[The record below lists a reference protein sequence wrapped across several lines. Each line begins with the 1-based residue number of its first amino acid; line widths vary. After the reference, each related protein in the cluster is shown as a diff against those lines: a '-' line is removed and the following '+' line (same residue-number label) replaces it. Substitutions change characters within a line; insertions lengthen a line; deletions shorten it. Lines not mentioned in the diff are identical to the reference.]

1 MGTITS
7 LTGTGVI
14 DFIWEEIGKILNS
27 SSMTTHALHDA
38 TDNKNLSLKRPVA
51 SEWDSV
57 RYLSWTSWTKIVV
70 KILKNNRPKLKIKIK
85 IKNLYHKAN

>member
-1 MGTITS
+1 MPKVTS

-14 DFIWEEIGKILNS
+14 DLIWDEIGKIFSS

-38 TDNKNLSLKRPVA
+38 SDNKKRSLKRPAA

-57 RYLSWTSWTKIVV
+57 RNLSWTSWNQKGFCDFLIVKV
-70 KILKNNRPKLKIKIK
+70 
-85 IKNLYHKAN
+85 